1 MGLKNMHNEKMILRA
16 ISQGEGTAFNEF
28 FNYHHHHIGKYV
40 FSITRS
46 REIAEEIV
54 QDIFVKIWQER
65 ERLAR
70 INDINS
76 YLFILARNQTLNAI
90 RKLATEKKNKGN
102 IEIYLQDHS
111 LQPGEDSF
119 ETELSNIIESAVAN
133 LPPQQQ
139 KVFLLR
145 QQGMKHDQ
153 IASEMSISLNSAKKY
168 QQLAM
173 QSIEKIV
180 KAKVPAAGLLYTIF
194 YFF

>member
-28 FNYHHHHIGKYV
+28 FNYHHHHIGQYV
-40 FSITRS
+40 FSITKS

-54 QDIFVKIWQER
+54 QDIFLKIWQER
-65 ERLAR
+65 ESLTT
-70 INDINS
+70 INNISS

-90 RKLATEKKNKGN
+90 RKLATEKKNKQN
-102 IEIYLQDHS
+102 IEIFLQDNS
-111 LQPGEDSF
+111 LQMGGDNF
-119 ETELSNIIESAVAN
+119 EAEMAEIIESAVAN

-145 QQGMKHDQ
+145 QQGMKHQQ
-153 IASEMSISLNSAKKY
+153 IAAEMSISLNSAKKY
-168 QQLAM
+168 QQLAI
-173 QSIEKIV
+173 QSIEKMV
-180 KAKVPAAGLLYTIF
+180 KTKVTVAGLLYTIF

>member
-1 MGLKNMHNEKMILRA
+1 MGLKNMYNEKMILRA
-16 ISQGEGTAFNEF
+16 ISQGEGMAFSEF

-54 QDIFVKIWQER
+54 QDIFLKIWQER
-65 ERLAR
+65 ESLTRV
-70 INDINS
+70 NNVNS
-76 YLFILARNQTLNAI
+76 YLFILARNKTLNAI

-119 ETELSNIIESAVAN
+119 ETELTNIIESAVAN

-180 KAKVPAAGLLYTIF
+180 KAKVPAAGLLHTIF